1 MISLIAVLKAKPG
14 QTDALRQA
22 LQALLLPTRQEP
34 GNLDSALFQLRDA
47 PDTFYMR
54 EAWQGQDALDA
65 HVAMPY
71 FQAFMTQMDP
81 VLEEVADVKTAVSEA
96 VTNSIIHGYE
106 GRTSGKIT
114 VWCGIEKDK
123 KTILVTVKDQGIG
136 IENVE
141 QAMEP
146 LYTTRPDMDRSGMG
160 FAFMEAFMDEVQV
173 ESVPGKGTTVWMK
186 KTTGGEKKE
195 AVWTTQ
201 SH

>member
-1 MISLIAVLKAKPG
+1 MEYFNEMEVVFDSRSENEGFARVAVA
-14 QTDALRQA
+14 
-22 LQALLLPTRQEP
+22 
-34 GNLDSALFQLRDA
+34 
-47 PDTFYMR
+47 
-54 EAWQGQDALDA
+54 
-65 HVAMPY
+65 
-71 FQAFMTQMDP
+71 AFMTQMDP

-96 VTNSIIHGYE
+96 VTNSIIHG
-106 GRTSGKIT
+106 
-114 VWCGIEKDK
+114 V
-123 KTILVTVKDQGIG
+123 G

>member
-1 MISLIAVLKAKPG
+1 MEYFNEMEVVFDSRSENEGFARVAVA
-14 QTDALRQA
+14 
-22 LQALLLPTRQEP
+22 
-34 GNLDSALFQLRDA
+34 
-47 PDTFYMR
+47 
-54 EAWQGQDALDA
+54 
-65 HVAMPY
+65 
-71 FQAFMTQMDP
+71 AFMTQMDP

-96 VTNSIIHGYE
+96 VTNS
-106 GRTSGKIT
+106 
-114 VWCGIEKDK
+114 K

>member
-1 MISLIAVLKAKPG
+1 MIDFNNVKKSYPNGTL
-14 QTDALRQA
+14 ALDGVDLHIEDGEFVFIVGHSGA
-22 LQALLLPTRQEP
+22 GKTTMMKLLLC
-34 GNLDSALFQLRDA
+34 
-47 PDTFYMR
+47 
-54 EAWQGQDALDA
+54 
-65 HVAMPY
+65 
-71 FQAFMTQMDP
+71 
-81 VLEEVADVKTAVSEA
+81 EE
-96 VTNSIIHGYE
+96 
-106 GRTSGKIT
+106 RPTSGKIT

-123 KTILVTVKDQGIG
+123 KTILVTVKDQGVG

>member
-1 MISLIAVLKAKPG
+1 MEYFNEMEVVFDSRSENEGFARVAVA
-14 QTDALRQA
+14 
-22 LQALLLPTRQEP
+22 
-34 GNLDSALFQLRDA
+34 
-47 PDTFYMR
+47 
-54 EAWQGQDALDA
+54 
-65 HVAMPY
+65 
-71 FQAFMTQMDP
+71 AFMTQMDP

-123 KTILVTVKDQGIG
+123 KTILVTVKDHGIG

-141 QAMEP
+141 Q
-146 LYTTRPDMDRSGMG
+146 RSGMG
-160 FAFMEAFMDEVQV
+160 FMFMEAFMDEVQV

-186 KTTGGEKKE
+186 KTTGVEKKE